1 MGEEKKRMDKVK
13 MLGIYEEGYGVVAK
27 KVMRDK
33 TLNILS
39 KAVYAYIC
47 SYTGK
52 GKDAFPSQNLICRD
66 LGIGKSTLVK
76 YIKEL
81 KDRGYVTVIQHK
93 EKGKFAQ
100 NLYTVNAIPCI
111 VSSDTVETDTN
122 PTARGQV
129 NTNNNS
135 LNNNKKN
142 NNNIKDKKINN
153 THTEVEEKTGDSAE
167 HKNEIEKEKLSD
179 ALMEIQDILKK
190 YKELELPEYNYRPD
204 NYVILGVWR
213 ELGAVKLFEA
223 LTLMSESKFVKNN
236 MSINSIFKI
245 ENLKKALNGN
255 FKDKRKVKKNEDDAK
270 KKFERTVYENSTG
283 SLIKGLLDGTIGRN
297 ANGEM

>member
-1 MGEEKKRMDKVK
+1 MDKIK
-13 MLGIYEEGYGVVAK
+13 MQGAFEKGYGFVAK

-47 SYTGK
+47 SYAGK

-179 ALMEIQDILKK
+179 APMEIQDIK
-190 YKELELPEYNYRPD
+190 
-204 NYVILGVWR
+204 
-213 ELGAVKLFEA
+213 
-223 LTLMSESKFVKNN
+223 
-236 MSINSIFKI
+236 
-245 ENLKKALNGN
+245 
-255 FKDKRKVKKNEDDAK
+255 
-270 KKFERTVYENSTG
+270 
-283 SLIKGLLDGTIGRN
+283 
-297 ANGEM
+297 

>member
-1 MGEEKKRMDKVK
+1 MDKIK
-13 MLGIYEEGYGVVAK
+13 MQGVFEKGYGFVAK

-47 SYTGK
+47 SYAGK
-52 GKDAFPSQNLICRD
+52 GKDAFPSQNLICGD
-66 LGIGKSTLVK
+66 LGIGKSTLLK

-81 KDRGYVTVIQHK
+81 KDRGYITVIQHK

-100 NLYTVNAIPCI
+100 NLYTVNVIPCI
-111 VSSDTVETDTN
+111 VSSDTTRTDTN
-122 PTARGQV
+122 PTACGQV
-129 NTNNNS
+129 NTNNNQ
-135 LNNNKKN
+135 KN

-153 THTEVEEKTGDSAE
+153 THTGVEEKTSDSVE
-167 HKNEIEKEKLSD
+167 HKNELEKEKLSD
-179 ALMEIQDILKK
+179 APMEIQDILKK
-190 YKELELPEYNYRPD
+190 YKDLGLPEYSYRPD

-236 MSINSIFKI
+236 MSVNSIFKI

-283 SLIKGLLDGTIGRN
+283 SLIKGVLDGTIGRN
-297 ANGEM
+297 GNGEM

>member
-1 MGEEKKRMDKVK
+1 MDKVK
-13 MLGIYEEGYGVVAK
+13 MQGVFEKGYGFVAK

-47 SYTGK
+47 SYAGK
-52 GKDAFPSQNLICRD
+52 GKDAFPSQNLICGD
-66 LGIGKSTLVK
+66 LGIGKSTLLK

-81 KDRGYVTVIQHK
+81 KDRGYITVIQHK

-100 NLYTVNAIPCI
+100 NLYTVNVIPCI
-111 VSSDTVETDTN
+111 VSSDTTRTDTN
-122 PTARGQV
+122 PTACGQV
-129 NTNNNS
+129 NTNNNQ
-135 LNNNKKN
+135 KN

-153 THTEVEEKTGDSAE
+153 THTGVEEKTSDSVE
-167 HKNEIEKEKLSD
+167 HKNELEKEKLSD
-179 ALMEIQDILKK
+179 APMEIQDILKK
-190 YKELELPEYNYRPD
+190 YKDLGLPEYSYRPD

-297 ANGEM
+297 GNGEM

>member
-1 MGEEKKRMDKVK
+1 MDKVK
-13 MLGIYEEGYGVVAK
+13 IQGVFEKGYGFVAK

-47 SYTGK
+47 SYAGK
-52 GKDAFPSQNLICRD
+52 GKDAFPSQNLICGD
-66 LGIGKSTLVK
+66 LGIGKSTLLK

-81 KDRGYVTVIQHK
+81 KDKGYITVIQHK

-153 THTEVEEKTGDSAE
+153 THTGVEEKADDSAE

-179 ALMEIQDILKK
+179 APMEIQDILKK
-190 YKELELPEYNYRPD
+190 YKELGLPEYNYRPD

-223 LTLMSESKFVKNN
+223 LTLMSESEFVKNN
-236 MSINSIFKI
+236 MSVNSIFKI

-283 SLIKGLLDGTIGRN
+283 SLIKGVLDGTIGRN
-297 ANGEM
+297 GNGKM

>member
-1 MGEEKKRMDKVK
+1 MDKIK
-13 MLGIYEEGYGVVAK
+13 MQGVFEKGYGFVAK

-47 SYTGK
+47 SYAGK
-52 GKDAFPSQNLICRD
+52 GKDAFPSQNLICGD
-66 LGIGKSTLVK
+66 LGIGKSTLLK

-81 KDRGYVTVIQHK
+81 KDRGYITVIQHK

-100 NLYTVNAIPCI
+100 NLYTVNVIPCI
-111 VSSDTVETDTN
+111 VSSDTTRTDTN
-122 PTARGQV
+122 PTACGQV
-129 NTNNNS
+129 NTNNNQ
-135 LNNNKKN
+135 KN

-153 THTEVEEKTGDSAE
+153 THTGVEEKISDSVE
-167 HKNEIEKEKLSD
+167 HKNELEKEKLSD
-179 ALMEIQDILKK
+179 APMEIQDILKK
-190 YKELELPEYNYRPD
+190 YKDLGLPEYSYRPD

-297 ANGEM
+297 GNGEM

>member
-1 MGEEKKRMDKVK
+1 MQGVFEK
-13 MLGIYEEGYGVVAK
+13 GYGFVAK

-47 SYTGK
+47 SYAGK
-52 GKDAFPSQNLICRD
+52 GKDAFPSQNLICGD
-66 LGIGKSTLVK
+66 LGIGKSTLLK

-81 KDRGYVTVIQHK
+81 KDRGYITVIQHK

-100 NLYTVNAIPCI
+100 NLYTVNVIPCI
-111 VSSDTVETDTN
+111 VSSDTTRTDTN
-122 PTARGQV
+122 PTACGQV
-129 NTNNNS
+129 NTNNNQ
-135 LNNNKKN
+135 KN

-153 THTEVEEKTGDSAE
+153 THTGVEEKTSDSVE
-167 HKNEIEKEKLSD
+167 HKNELEKEKLSD
-179 ALMEIQDILKK
+179 APMEIQDILKK
-190 YKELELPEYNYRPD
+190 YKDLGLPEYSYRPD

-297 ANGEM
+297 GNGEM

>member
-1 MGEEKKRMDKVK
+1 MDKIK
-13 MLGIYEEGYGVVAK
+13 MQGVFEKGYGFVAK

-47 SYTGK
+47 SYAGK
-52 GKDAFPSQNLICRD
+52 GKDAFPSQNLICGD
-66 LGIGKSTLVK
+66 LGIGKSTLLK

-81 KDRGYVTVIQHK
+81 KDRGYITVIQHK

-100 NLYTVNAIPCI
+100 NLYTVNVIPCI
-111 VSSDTVETDTN
+111 VSSDTTRTDTN
-122 PTARGQV
+122 PTTRGQV
-129 NTNNNS
+129 NTNNNQ
-135 LNNNKKN
+135 KN

-153 THTEVEEKTGDSAE
+153 THTGVEEKTSDSVE
-167 HKNEIEKEKLSD
+167 HKNELVKEKLSD
-179 ALMEIQDILKK
+179 APMEIQDILKK
-190 YKELELPEYNYRPD
+190 YKDLGLPEYSYRPD

-223 LTLMSESKFVKNN
+223 LTLMSESEFVKNN

-283 SLIKGLLDGTIGRN
+283 SLIKGVLDGTIGRN
-297 ANGEM
+297 GNGEM

>member
-1 MGEEKKRMDKVK
+1 MDKIK
-13 MLGIYEEGYGVVAK
+13 MQGVFEKGYGFVAK

-47 SYTGK
+47 SYAGK
-52 GKDAFPSQNLICRD
+52 GKDAFPSQNLICGD
-66 LGIGKSTLVK
+66 LGIGKSTLLK

-81 KDRGYVTVIQHK
+81 KDRGYITVIQHK

-111 VSSDTVETDTN
+111 VSSDTMRTDTN

-129 NTNNNS
+129 NTNNNQ
-135 LNNNKKN
+135 KN

-153 THTEVEEKTGDSAE
+153 THTEVEEKAGNSAE

-179 ALMEIQDILKK
+179 APMEIQNILKK

-204 NYVILGVWR
+204 NYVILEVWR

-223 LTLMSESKFVKNN
+223 LTLMSESEFVKNN
-236 MSINSIFKI
+236 MSVNSIFKI

-255 FKDKRKVKKNEDDAK
+255 FKDKENKGKKKNRSK
-270 KKFERTVYENSTG
+270 KEFKRPEYKDFTEK
-283 SLIKGLLDGTIGRN
+283 LIDG
-297 ANGEM
+297 ALNGTLGGNKNDEM

>member
-1 MGEEKKRMDKVK
+1 MDKVK
-13 MLGIYEEGYGVVAK
+13 MQGVFEKGYGFVAK

-47 SYTGK
+47 SYAGK
-52 GKDAFPSQNLICRD
+52 GKDAFPSQNLICGD
-66 LGIGKSTLVK
+66 LGIGKSTLLK

-81 KDRGYVTVIQHK
+81 KDRGYITVIQHK

-100 NLYTVNAIPCI
+100 NLYTVNVIPCI
-111 VSSDTVETDTN
+111 VSSDTTRTDTN
-122 PTARGQV
+122 PTACGQV
-129 NTNNNS
+129 NTNNNQ
-135 LNNNKKN
+135 KN

-153 THTEVEEKTGDSAE
+153 THTGVEEKISDSVE
-167 HKNEIEKEKLSD
+167 HKNELEKEKLSD
-179 ALMEIQDILKK
+179 APMEIQDILKK
-190 YKELELPEYNYRPD
+190 YKDLGLPEYSYRPD

-297 ANGEM
+297 GNGEM

>member
-1 MGEEKKRMDKVK
+1 
-13 MLGIYEEGYGVVAK
+13 
-27 KVMRDK
+27 MRDK

-100 NLYTVNAIPCI
+100 NLYTVTIPCI
-111 VSSDTVETDTN
+111 VSSDTKRTDTN

-142 NNNIKDKKINN
+142 NNNIKDKK
-153 THTEVEEKTGDSAE
+153 
-167 HKNEIEKEKLSD
+167 
-179 ALMEIQDILKK
+179 
-190 YKELELPEYNYRPD
+190 
-204 NYVILGVWR
+204 
-213 ELGAVKLFEA
+213 
-223 LTLMSESKFVKNN
+223 
-236 MSINSIFKI
+236 
-245 ENLKKALNGN
+245 
-255 FKDKRKVKKNEDDAK
+255 DK
-270 KKFERTVYENSTG
+270 
-283 SLIKGLLDGTIGRN
+283 
-297 ANGEM
+297 

>member
-1 MGEEKKRMDKVK
+1 MDKIK
-13 MLGIYEEGYGVVAK
+13 MQGVFEKGYGFVAK

-47 SYTGK
+47 SYAGK
-52 GKDAFPSQNLICRD
+52 GKDAFPSQNLICGD
-66 LGIGKSTLVK
+66 LGIGKSTLLK

-81 KDRGYVTVIQHK
+81 KDRGYITVIQHK

-111 VSSDTVETDTN
+111 VSSDTTRTDTN
-122 PTARGQV
+122 PTACGQV
-129 NTNNNS
+129 NTNNNQ
-135 LNNNKKN
+135 KN

-153 THTEVEEKTGDSAE
+153 THTGVEEKTSDSVE
-167 HKNEIEKEKLSD
+167 HKNELEKEKLSD
-179 ALMEIQDILKK
+179 APMEIQDILKK
-190 YKELELPEYNYRPD
+190 YKDLGLPEYSYRPD

-255 FKDKRKVKKNEDDAK
+255 FKDKRKVKKNEDNAK

-283 SLIKGLLDGTIGRN
+283 SLIKGVLDGTIGRN
-297 ANGEM
+297 GNGEM

>member
-1 MGEEKKRMDKVK
+1 MDKIK
-13 MLGIYEEGYGVVAK
+13 MQGVFEKGYGFVAK

-47 SYTGK
+47 SYAGK
-52 GKDAFPSQNLICRD
+52 GKDAFPSQNLICGD
-66 LGIGKSTLVK
+66 LGIGKSTLLK

-81 KDRGYVTVIQHK
+81 KDRGYITVIQHK

-100 NLYTVNAIPCI
+100 NLYTVNVIPCI
-111 VSSDTVETDTN
+111 VSSDTTRTDTN
-122 PTARGQV
+122 PTACGQV
-129 NTNNNS
+129 NTNNNQ
-135 LNNNKKN
+135 KN

-153 THTEVEEKTGDSAE
+153 THTGVEEKAGDSAE

-179 ALMEIQDILKK
+179 APMEIQDILKK
-190 YKELELPEYNYRPD
+190 YKDLGLPEYSYRPD

-297 ANGEM
+297 GNGEM

>member
-1 MGEEKKRMDKVK
+1 MDKIK
-13 MLGIYEEGYGVVAK
+13 MQGVFEKGYGFVAK

-47 SYTGK
+47 SYAGK
-52 GKDAFPSQNLICRD
+52 GKDAFPSQNLICGD
-66 LGIGKSTLVK
+66 LGIGKSTLLK

-81 KDRGYVTVIQHK
+81 KDRGYITVIQHK

-153 THTEVEEKTGDSAE
+153 THTGVEEKTSDSVE

-179 ALMEIQDILKK
+179 APMEIQDIK
-190 YKELELPEYNYRPD
+190 
-204 NYVILGVWR
+204 
-213 ELGAVKLFEA
+213 
-223 LTLMSESKFVKNN
+223 
-236 MSINSIFKI
+236 
-245 ENLKKALNGN
+245 
-255 FKDKRKVKKNEDDAK
+255 
-270 KKFERTVYENSTG
+270 
-283 SLIKGLLDGTIGRN
+283 
-297 ANGEM
+297 

>member
-1 MGEEKKRMDKVK
+1 MDKVK
-13 MLGIYEEGYGVVAK
+13 MQGVFEKGYGFVAK

-47 SYTGK
+47 SYAGK
-52 GKDAFPSQNLICRD
+52 GKDAFPSQNLICGD
-66 LGIGKSTLVK
+66 LGIGKSTLLK

-81 KDRGYVTVIQHK
+81 KDRGYITVIQHK

-100 NLYTVNAIPCI
+100 NLYTVNVIPCI
-111 VSSDTVETDTN
+111 VSSDTTRTDTN

-129 NTNNNS
+129 NTNNNQ
-135 LNNNKKN
+135 KN

-153 THTEVEEKTGDSAE
+153 THTGVEEKTSDSVE
-167 HKNEIEKEKLSD
+167 HKNELEKEKLSD
-179 ALMEIQDILKK
+179 APMEIQDILKK
-190 YKELELPEYNYRPD
+190 YKDLGLPEYSYRPD

-283 SLIKGLLDGTIGRN
+283 SLIKGVLDGTIGRN
-297 ANGEM
+297 GNGEM

>member
-1 MGEEKKRMDKVK
+1 MDKIK
-13 MLGIYEEGYGVVAK
+13 MQGVFEKGYGFVAK

-47 SYTGK
+47 SYAGK
-52 GKDAFPSQNLICRD
+52 GKDAFPSQNLICGD
-66 LGIGKSTLVK
+66 LGIGKSTLLK

-81 KDRGYVTVIQHK
+81 KDRGYITVIQHK

-100 NLYTVNAIPCI
+100 NLYTVNVIPCI
-111 VSSDTVETDTN
+111 VSSDTMRTDTN

-129 NTNNNS
+129 NTNNNQ
-135 LNNNKKN
+135 KN

-153 THTEVEEKTGDSAE
+153 THTEVEEKTSDSVE
-167 HKNEIEKEKLSD
+167 HKNELEKEKLSD
-179 ALMEIQDILKK
+179 APMEIQDILKK
-190 YKELELPEYNYRPD
+190 YKDLGLPEYSYRPD

-283 SLIKGLLDGTIGRN
+283 SLIKGVLDGTIGRN
-297 ANGEM
+297 GNGEM

>member
-1 MGEEKKRMDKVK
+1 MDKIK
-13 MLGIYEEGYGVVAK
+13 MQGAFEKGYGFVAK

-47 SYTGK
+47 SYAGK

-100 NLYTVNAIPCI
+100 NLYTVNAILCI
-111 VSSDTVETDTN
+111 VSSNTTRTDTN
-122 PTARGQV
+122 PTAHGQV
-129 NTNNNS
+129 NTNNNQ
-135 LNNNKKN
+135 KN

-153 THTEVEEKTGDSAE
+153 THTGVEEKTSDSVE
-167 HKNEIEKEKLSD
+167 HKNELEKEKLSD
-179 ALMEIQDILKK
+179 APMEIQDILKK
-190 YKELELPEYNYRPD
+190 YKELGLPEYSYRPD

-297 ANGEM
+297 GNGKM

>member
-1 MGEEKKRMDKVK
+1 MDKIK
-13 MLGIYEEGYGVVAK
+13 MQGVFEKGYGFVAK

-47 SYTGK
+47 SYAGK
-52 GKDAFPSQNLICRD
+52 GKDAFPSQNLICGD
-66 LGIGKSTLVK
+66 LGIGKSTLLK

-81 KDRGYVTVIQHK
+81 KDRGYITVIQHK

-100 NLYTVNAIPCI
+100 NLYTVNVIPCI
-111 VSSDTVETDTN
+111 VSSDTTRTDTN
-122 PTARGQV
+122 PTAHGQV
-129 NTNNNS
+129 NTNNNQ
-135 LNNNKKN
+135 KN

-153 THTEVEEKTGDSAE
+153 THTGVEEKTSDSVE
-167 HKNEIEKEKLSD
+167 HKNELEKEKLSD
-179 ALMEIQDILKK
+179 APMEIQDILKK
-190 YKELELPEYNYRPD
+190 YKDLGLPEYSYRPD

-223 LTLMSESKFVKNN
+223 LTLMSESEFVKNN

-283 SLIKGLLDGTIGRN
+283 SLIKGVLDGTIGRN
-297 ANGEM
+297 GNGEM

>member
-1 MGEEKKRMDKVK
+1 MDKVK

-153 THTEVEEKTGDSAE
+153 THTEVEEKADDSAE

-179 ALMEIQDILKK
+179 APMEIQDILKK
-190 YKELELPEYNYRPD
+190 YFHKKRIEFKK
-204 NYVILGVWR
+204 ILSR
-213 ELGAVKLFEA
+213 NLLRI
-223 LTLMSESKFVKNN
+223 FV
-236 MSINSIFKI
+236 FKVH
-245 ENLKKALNGN
+245 LKYSHL
-255 FKDKRKVKKNEDDAK
+255 
-270 KKFERTVYENSTG
+270 Y
-283 SLIKGLLDGTIGRN
+283 IN
-297 ANGEM
+297 ANTYILIHLKISLTHKLSLYTHMVDDTLFSKKSQYFKFK

>member
-1 MGEEKKRMDKVK
+1 MQGAFEK
-13 MLGIYEEGYGVVAK
+13 GYGFVAK
-27 KVMRDK
+27 KEMRDK

-47 SYTGK
+47 SQAGK

-142 NNNIKDKKINN
+142 NNNIKDK
-153 THTEVEEKTGDSAE
+153 
-167 HKNEIEKEKLSD
+167 
-179 ALMEIQDILKK
+179 
-190 YKELELPEYNYRPD
+190 
-204 NYVILGVWR
+204 
-213 ELGAVKLFEA
+213 
-223 LTLMSESKFVKNN
+223 
-236 MSINSIFKI
+236 
-245 ENLKKALNGN
+245 
-255 FKDKRKVKKNEDDAK
+255 
-270 KKFERTVYENSTG
+270 
-283 SLIKGLLDGTIGRN
+283 
-297 ANGEM
+297 

>member
-1 MGEEKKRMDKVK
+1 MQGVFEK
-13 MLGIYEEGYGVVAK
+13 GYGFVAK

-47 SYTGK
+47 SYAGK
-52 GKDAFPSQNLICRD
+52 GKDAFPSQNLICGD
-66 LGIGKSTLVK
+66 LGIGKSTLLK

-81 KDRGYVTVIQHK
+81 KDRGYITVIQHK

-100 NLYTVNAIPCI
+100 NLYTVNVIPCI
-111 VSSDTVETDTN
+111 VSSDTTRTDTN
-122 PTARGQV
+122 PTAHGQV
-129 NTNNNS
+129 NTNNNQ
-135 LNNNKKN
+135 KN

-153 THTEVEEKTGDSAE
+153 THTGVEEKTSDSVE
-167 HKNEIEKEKLSD
+167 HKNELEKEKLSD
-179 ALMEIQDILKK
+179 APMEIQDILKK
-190 YKELELPEYNYRPD
+190 YKDLGLPEYSYRPD

-223 LTLMSESKFVKNN
+223 LTLMSESEFVKNN

-283 SLIKGLLDGTIGRN
+283 SLIKGVLDGTIGRN
-297 ANGEM
+297 GNGEM

>member
-1 MGEEKKRMDKVK
+1 
-13 MLGIYEEGYGVVAK
+13 
-27 KVMRDK
+27 MRDK

-153 THTEVEEKTGDSAE
+153 THTEVEEKAGDSAE

-179 ALMEIQDILKK
+179 APMEIQDILKK

-223 LTLMSESKFVKNN
+223 LTLMSESEFVKNN
-236 MSINSIFKI
+236 MSVNSIFKI

-255 FKDKRKVKKNEDDAK
+255 FKDKENKGKKKNSSK
-270 KKFERTVYENSTG
+270 KEFKRPEYKDFTEK
-283 SLIKGLLDGTIGRN
+283 LIDG
-297 ANGEM
+297 ALNGTLGGTKNDEM

>member
-1 MGEEKKRMDKVK
+1 MDKIK
-13 MLGIYEEGYGVVAK
+13 MQGVFEKGYGFVAK

-47 SYTGK
+47 SYAGK
-52 GKDAFPSQNLICRD
+52 GKDAFPSQNLICGD
-66 LGIGKSTLVK
+66 LGIGKSTLLK

-81 KDRGYVTVIQHK
+81 KDRGYITVIQHK

-100 NLYTVNAIPCI
+100 NLYTVNVIPCI
-111 VSSDTVETDTN
+111 VSSDTTRTDTN
-122 PTARGQV
+122 PTACGQV
-129 NTNNNS
+129 NTNNNQ
-135 LNNNKKN
+135 KN

-153 THTEVEEKTGDSAE
+153 THTGVEEKTSDSVE
-167 HKNEIEKEKLSD
+167 HKNELEKEKLSD
-179 ALMEIQDILKK
+179 APMEIQDILKK
-190 YKELELPEYNYRPD
+190 YKDLGLPEYSYRPD

-297 ANGEM
+297 GNGEM

>member
-1 MGEEKKRMDKVK
+1 MDKVK
-13 MLGIYEEGYGVVAK
+13 MQGVFEKGYGFVAK

-47 SYTGK
+47 SYAGK
-52 GKDAFPSQNLICRD
+52 GKDAFPSQNLICGD
-66 LGIGKSTLVK
+66 LGIGKSTLLK

-81 KDRGYVTVIQHK
+81 KDRGYITVIQHK

-100 NLYTVNAIPCI
+100 NLYTVNVIPCI
-111 VSSDTVETDTN
+111 VSSDTTRTDTN
-122 PTARGQV
+122 PTACGQV
-129 NTNNNS
+129 NTNNNQ
-135 LNNNKKN
+135 KN

-153 THTEVEEKTGDSAE
+153 THTGVEEKADDSAE

-179 ALMEIQDILKK
+179 APMEVQDILKK

-223 LTLMSESKFVKNN
+223 LTLMSESEFVKNN
-236 MSINSIFKI
+236 MSVNSIFKI

-255 FKDKRKVKKNEDDAK
+255 FKDKENKGKKKNSSK
-270 KKFERTVYENSTG
+270 KEFKRPEYKDFTEK
-283 SLIKGLLDGTIGRN
+283 LIDG
-297 ANGEM
+297 ALNGTLGGNKNDEM

>member
-1 MGEEKKRMDKVK
+1 MDKIK
-13 MLGIYEEGYGVVAK
+13 MQGVFEKGYGFVAK

-47 SYTGK
+47 SYAGK
-52 GKDAFPSQNLICRD
+52 GKDAFPSQNLICGD
-66 LGIGKSTLVK
+66 LGIGKSTLLK

-81 KDRGYVTVIQHK
+81 KDRGYITVIQHK

-111 VSSDTVETDTN
+111 VSSDTTRTDTN
-122 PTARGQV
+122 PTTRGQV
-129 NTNNNS
+129 NTNNNQ
-135 LNNNKKN
+135 KN

-153 THTEVEEKTGDSAE
+153 THTGVEEKTSDSAE
-167 HKNEIEKEKLSD
+167 HKNELEKEKLSD
-179 ALMEIQDILKK
+179 APMEIQDILKK
-190 YKELELPEYNYRPD
+190 YKDLGLPEYSYRPD

-223 LTLMSESKFVKNN
+223 LTLMSESEFVKNN

-283 SLIKGLLDGTIGRN
+283 SLIKGVLDGTIGRN
-297 ANGEM
+297 GNGEM